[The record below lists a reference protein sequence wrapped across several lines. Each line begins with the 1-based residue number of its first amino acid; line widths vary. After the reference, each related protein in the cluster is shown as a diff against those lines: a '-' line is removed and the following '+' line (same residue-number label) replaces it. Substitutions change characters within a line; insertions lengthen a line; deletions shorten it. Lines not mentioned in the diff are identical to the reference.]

1 MAESKSLGARNTNC
15 IRAVPDP
22 KDLFKTIWKGALEWC
37 PGSIVGVALDD
48 TRLPKTGL
56 NILQAFFQRDPL
68 SPPFHVNLKL
78 ALRFLQASL
87 LVPTHRFSPR
97 FAARALPVGFQEASR
112 LKRPGKK
119 ASAEAIAAWK
129 AQKKKHNLSVYAVT
143 MMVCLRI
150 ALDQAGGALKTLIVV
165 TDASFGNRTCFGANI
180 ERTEIV
186 ARTRKDAKLCF
197 RASPQEGKRRFYS
210 HHKFTPESVRQD
222 SSIPWIR
229 VALAYGGK
237 RRKVRFKQLH
247 NVFWQGGARRRP
259 LRLIVIAP
267 TAYRKRKSAKLY
279 YRQAAYLLT
288 TDLKTPASKLIQLY
302 LDRWQIEVN
311 HREEKDTLGV
321 GQAQSGTPTPSP
333 ANQCWPSPPT
343 APCCSPL

>member
-1 MAESKSLGARNTNC
+1 
-15 IRAVPDP
+15 
-22 KDLFKTIWKGALEWC
+22 
-37 PGSIVGVALDD
+37 
-48 TRLPKTGL
+48 
-56 NILQAFFQRDPL
+56 
-68 SPPFHVNLKL
+68 
-78 ALRFLQASL
+78 LRFLQASL

-129 AQKKKHNLSVYAVT
+129 AQKKKHNLSVYAVA
-143 MMVCLRI
+143 MMLNLRI

-180 ERTEIV
+180 ERAEIV
-186 ARTRKDAKLCF
+186 SRTRKDAKLCF
-197 RASPQEGKRRFYS
+197 QASPQEGKRRFYS

-222 SSIPWIR
+222 SSIPWVR

-321 GQAQSGTPTPSP
+321 GQAQVWNPNSVPRQPVLVVAAYSALLLAALKAFGPGRNDAYAPLPAWRTHARRPSALDLVALLRKEAVHHP
-333 ANQCWPSPPT
+333 HLLQHLQINNSPEQSV
-343 APCCSPL
+343 AAAAA